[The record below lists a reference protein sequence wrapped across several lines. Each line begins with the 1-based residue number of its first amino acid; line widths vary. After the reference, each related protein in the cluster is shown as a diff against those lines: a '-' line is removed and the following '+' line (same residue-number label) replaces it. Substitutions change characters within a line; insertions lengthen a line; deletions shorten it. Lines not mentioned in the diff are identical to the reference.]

1 MNKFVFIADFFA
13 DEIPGGGEM
22 NNDELCSILA
32 SYGHEVQKV
41 KSINVTEDTL
51 LQDANYI
58 VENFVQLSKKNKQ
71 ILQNKKK
78 YIIYSNLVIN
88 LENISNVFN

>member
-32 SYGHEVQKV
+32 SYGHEGQKRP
-41 KSINVTEDTL
+41 
-51 LQDANYI
+51 
-58 VENFVQLSKKNKQ
+58 Q
-71 ILQNKKK
+71 IR
-78 YIIYSNLVIN
+78 
-88 LENISNVFN
+88 